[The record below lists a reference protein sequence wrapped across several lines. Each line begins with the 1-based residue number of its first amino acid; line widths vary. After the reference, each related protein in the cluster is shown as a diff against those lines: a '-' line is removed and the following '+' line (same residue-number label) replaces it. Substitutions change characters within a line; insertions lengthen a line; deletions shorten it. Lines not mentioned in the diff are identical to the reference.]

1 MFTRTR
7 FGFPSEACRA
17 RRHEPSLYHYADAF
31 ARPDLFLRRHY
42 RTGAHTIDTPRPI
55 PRRAT
60 IADVAREAGVSR
72 TTVSH
77 ALNDK
82 GYVDTQTRE
91 RVKAVA
97 RQLGYRPDVRA
108 QRLRTGEASTIALV
122 SSMPFEVAGGAS
134 RLGFLMEVAAVAAS
148 AALVR
153 GLALVLVPPM
163 STARLPLEQI
173 DIDGAIVIEPTHDD
187 ANIALLQSRGLPIV
201 CIGRVPGNDA
211 VPYIDMH
218 TAATTQLLLSHLH
231 EQGARHIALMIGAQ
245 QRNSYLDA
253 HESYQTF
260 CGTHGITPVAARI
273 DEAGGEQAA
282 YEACLHL
289 LAQHPELDA
298 ICVPVDAFAIGAVRA
313 IGERGLRIPQDI
325 KIVTR
330 YDGVRARSCRPPL
343 TAIDLHLDDVSSL
356 AVDLLF
362 AHLGGKREQLALEP
376 PLPQLVIRESSVLN
390 ARSE

>member
-1 MFTRTR
+1 M
-7 FGFPSEACRA
+7 
-17 RRHEPSLYHYADAF
+17 
-31 ARPDLFLRRHY
+31 
-42 RTGAHTIDTPRPI
+42 

-82 GYVDTQTRE
+82 GYVDALTRE

-97 RQLGYRPDVRA
+97 RELGYRPNVRA
-108 QRLRTGEASTIALV
+108 QRLRTGEARTIALI

-163 STARLPLEQI
+163 STARLPLEQL
-173 DIDGAIVIEPTHDD
+173 DIDGAIVIEPTQDD
-187 ANIALLQSRGLPIV
+187 VNVALLQSRGLPIV
-201 CIGRVPGNDA
+201 CIGRAPGDDA
-211 VPYIDMH
+211 VPYIDLH
-218 TAATTQLLLSHLH
+218 TPATTQLLLAHLLA
-231 EQGARHIALMIGAQ
+231 QGARHIALMIGAQ
-245 QRNSYLDA
+245 QRNSYIDA
-253 HESYQTF
+253 HATYLTF
-260 CGTHGITPVAARI
+260 CSAHGIDPAVVHV

-282 YEACLHL
+282 YDACLRL

-313 IGERGLRIPQDI
+313 IGERGLRIPQDM

-343 TAIDLHLDDVSSL
+343 TAVDLHLDDVSSL

-362 AHLGGKREQLALEP
+362 AHLGGKAEQLAVEP
-376 PLPQLVIRESSVLN
+376 PVPQLVVRESSVLN
-390 ARSE
+390 AKTE